1 MKIKGL
7 FAGVMIAATALATQS
22 HAGTIPFLLSG
33 AGLSGSG
40 TITYGPDPVA
50 GDAPNALAITGMSG
64 TFSDS
69 TVGISGATITGIVAI
84 DPVSPPKEAPFP
96 NSFSLLTVT
105 NPPPMD
111 SGISYDNLFYSGV
124 GSPDVCPG
132 YPGFGGF
139 LDIYG
144 VVFALDNGDLV
155 DFFSNG
161 AIPPPPVAVPLNY
174 GAVVMESTD
183 MGTTVIDNVS
193 DGVSAQVP
201 EPGSLL
207 LLGSFLIGA
216 AALRRR

>member
-7 FAGVMIAATALATQS
+7 VAGALIATVALATQG
-22 HAGTIPFLLSG
+22 HAGTVPLKFSG

-40 TITYGPDPVA
+40 FLTFGPDPVL
-50 GDAPNALAITGMSG
+50 GDPSGALAITGITG

-69 TVGISGATITGIVAI
+69 NVGISNATITGIIPI
-84 DPVSPPKEAPFP
+84 DPVSPPKGAPFP
-96 NSFSLLTVT
+96 NSFSIFSVT

-111 SGISYDNLFYSGV
+111 VGISYDNLFYPG

-132 YPGFGGF
+132 YPFSGGF

-144 VVFALDNGDLV
+144 VLFTLNNGDTV

-161 AIPPPPVAVPLNY
+161 NDPSLLGAIY
-174 GAVVMESTD
+174 GAVVIDSTS
-183 MGTTVIDNVS
+183 TVIDNVAG
-193 DGVSAQVP
+193 GVSASVP

-207 LLGSFLIGA
+207 LLGSFLLGA